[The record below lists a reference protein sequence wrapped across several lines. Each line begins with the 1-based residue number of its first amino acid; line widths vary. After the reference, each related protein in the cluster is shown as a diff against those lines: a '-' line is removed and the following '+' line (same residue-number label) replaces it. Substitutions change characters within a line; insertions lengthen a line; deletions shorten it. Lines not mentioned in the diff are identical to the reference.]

1 MACLINFLSFAVI
14 LCAMTSE
21 YQIQLEDEAATLRFG
36 AALARATFFD
46 PENVPTELIEG
57 IGVPTI
63 GGIIHLQG
71 DLGAGKTTLTRGLM
85 RGYGYRGA
93 VKSPTYTIVEPYE
106 FERCCIYHFDLY
118 RLLDPEEVEYLGADD
133 YFDRANLC
141 LIEWAENGAG
151 IVPAADLKIEIESA
165 GTGRLLKCQ
174 SLTDKGATIAKRLW
188 P

>member
-1 MACLINFLSFAVI
+1 MSN
-14 LCAMTSE
+14 

-36 AALARATFFD
+36 SELARATFSD
-46 PENVPTELIEG
+46 PTTDSTDIAEG
-57 IGVPTI
+57 TGVPTI
-63 GGIIHLQG
+63 GGVIHLHG

-106 FERCCIYHFDLY
+106 FERCRIYHFDLY
-118 RLLDPEEVEYLGADD
+118 RLLDPEEVEYLGAED
-133 YFDRANLC
+133 YFSPSNLC
-141 LIEWAENGAG
+141 LVEWAEKGVG
-151 IVPAADLKIEIESA
+151 IVPDADLRIDIESD

-174 SLTDKGATIAKRLW
+174 SMSDKGAKIAKRLW

>member
-1 MACLINFLSFAVI
+1 
-14 LCAMTSE
+14 MTSE
-21 YQIQLEDEAATLRFG
+21 YQIHLEDEAATLRFG
-36 AALARATFFD
+36 AALAQATFSD
-46 PENVPTELIEG
+46 PENAPADNARVDNARVDNARVDIVEG

-63 GGIIHLQG
+63 GGIIHLHG
-71 DLGAGKTTLTRGLM
+71 DLGAGKTTLARGLM
-85 RGYGYRGA
+85 RGYGHRGA

-133 YFDRANLC
+133 YFNRANLC
-141 LIEWAENGAG
+141 LIEWAENGVG

-174 SLTDKGATIAKRLW
+174 SLTDKGAIIAKRLW